1 MTDSTLIAA
10 GSKAPDFMLPSV
22 RGERVA
28 LARLLGEGPVLVV
41 FVEADCPTSRLT
53 LSRLEPLRE
62 PFAAAGAR
70 IVAVHQDPPHVAARV
85 MRAAQARFDALS
97 EAPPYEVSRAWGLQS
112 VPTAVLVDR
121 DGTAREV
128 IVGWDAE
135 DFDRVAAW
143 IARAAAAPPARVTR
157 EHPVRKPGCGAR
169 NTYEGVAPAA
179 GDGGFDELEDLF
191 DRGWTDG
198 LPVIPPTR
206 ERVDRMLGG
215 ADPARSL
222 GPVPPGLGEATLER
236 VAACAVLA
244 GCRPEYF
251 PVVVAAVEAALDP
264 AFNLHGMTNT
274 THSCGPVVIVN
285 GPVRTAIG
293 MNAGINAMGG
303 WNRANATIGRALR
316 LVIGLTGAGAPGG
329 LDRSA
334 QGQPGKIS
342 FCFAENEEASPWEPL
357 SVARGIPPGVGAV
370 TIYTGDGPMGI
381 SDHYSRE
388 PERIIDTLALAGS
401 AIWSPSV
408 FPIAAQTV
416 FAICP
421 EHAES
426 FRVAGWDRK
435 SVAARIFEASQR
447 PVASL
452 RRGEQSPVLSAF
464 PEDMMLAKWGTPD
477 EIVLVVV
484 GGEAGRFS
492 SVLPPWVGYGL
503 GSEMV
508 TKPINPT
515 A

>member
-1 MTDSTLIAA
+1 
-10 GSKAPDFMLPSV
+10 
-22 RGERVA
+22 
-28 LARLLGEGPVLVV
+28 
-41 FVEADCPTSRLT
+41 
-53 LSRLEPLRE
+53 
-62 PFAAAGAR
+62 
-70 IVAVHQDPPHVAARV
+70 
-85 MRAAQARFDALS
+85 
-97 EAPPYEVSRAWGLQS
+97 
-112 VPTAVLVDR
+112 
-121 DGTAREV
+121 
-128 IVGWDAE
+128 
-135 DFDRVAAW
+135 
-143 IARAAAAPPARVTR
+143 
-157 EHPVRKPGCGAR
+157 
-169 NTYEGVAPAA
+169 
-179 GDGGFDELEDLF
+179 
-191 DRGWTDG
+191 
-198 LPVIPPTR
+198 
-206 ERVDRMLGG
+206 
-215 ADPARSL
+215 
-222 GPVPPGLGEATLER
+222 
-236 VAACAVLA
+236 
-244 GCRPEYF
+244 
-251 PVVVAAVEAALDP
+251 VEAALDP

-274 THSCGPVVIVN
+274 THSCGPVLIVN

-316 LVIGLTGAGAPGG
+316 LVIGLTGEGAPGG
-329 LDRSA
+329 LDRST

-357 SVARGIPPGVGAV
+357 SVARGIPPGLGAV
-370 TIYTGDGPMGI
+370 TIYTGDGPMTI

-421 EHAES
+421 EHAEA
-426 FRVAGWDRK
+426 FRLAGWDRK
-435 SVAARIFEASQR
+435 TVAARIFEASQR

-452 RRGEQSPVLSAF
+452 KRGEQSPILSAF
-464 PEDMMLAKWGTPD
+464 PEDMLLAKWGTPD

-508 TKPINPT
+508 TKPIGPV